1 MTEYW
6 LRKQVRRWNNLRVFF
21 ILIEDFYEED
31 DRIFR
36 SKKCPKKIH

>member
-6 LRKQVRRWNNLRVFF
+6 LRKQMRRWNNLRVFL
-21 ILIEDFYEED
+21 ILIEDVYEED
-31 DRIFR
+31 DRIVR